1 MDDLPH
7 NAQVKDARRHWS
19 ARILRGVLLINIV
32 AVALYGGGS
41 TLQGAMVLTGVWE
54 MESTALLS
62 LQSVPEPAQVEAA
75 PHLRIDRFQEVV
87 LATTAP
93 RAVAL
98 IQISDALFCLLLI
111 ALHWQLYR
119 FVTEASSGRPFMPT
133 VPRYLRRTAALI
145 LLIELSDIALER
157 IGTHWFW
164 PDIIALDPRLTAS
177 WDLDL
182 GSFAIC
188 LFLLVFAHVIDAGVH
203 IQQEQDLTV

>member
-1 MDDLPH
+1 MNDTPD
-7 NAQVKDARRHWS
+7 NARSKAPQRHWS
-19 ARILRGVLLINIV
+19 AHTLRGVLLINMV
-32 AVALYGGGS
+32 AVGLYGCWS
-41 TLQGAMVLTGVWE
+41 ILQGALVLTGVWD

-62 LQSVPEPAQVEAA
+62 LQSVPDTVRVEGV
-75 PHLRIDRFQEVV
+75 PHMRIDRFQELV
-87 LATTAP
+87 LATSDP
-93 RAVAL
+93 GAVAL
-98 IQISDALFCLLLI
+98 IQISDAVFCLLLI
-111 ALHWQLYR
+111 ALHWQLFR
-119 FVTEASSGRPFMPT
+119 FVTEASSGRPFMPA

-145 LLIELSDIALER
+145 FLIELSDIALER

-164 PDIIALDPRLTAS
+164 PDIAALDPRLTAS